1 MKLIIANK
9 NHSSW
14 SLRPWLLLTELGI
27 PFEEVL
33 IPFGKT
39 FDDPDWKRAVSAFT
53 PAGKVPALVDGSIQV
68 WESIAIMEYVADRLP
83 EAGVWPRDPA
93 ARALARSIAA
103 EMHSGFSALR
113 NACPMNLA
121 WHHPPRDRGP
131 KVAADVARI
140 NEIWRDARSQFG
152 ARDPQGRP
160 FLFGPFTAADAMF
173 APVTTRFTSY
183 GIRLDAVGEAY
194 IAAIQDTQGFRAWRD
209 AAFAETWIVEED
221 EVDEPVLVDH
231 RPFLKQAREIAKG
244 SS

>member
-33 IPFGKT
+33 VPFGET
-39 FDDPDWKRAVSAFT
+39 FDDPEWKRTIFAFT
-53 PAGKVPALVDGSIQV
+53 PSGKVPALVDGPVQV
-68 WESIAIMEYVADRLP
+68 WESIAIMEYVADRFP
-83 EAGVWPRDPA
+83 EKHVWPSDPA
-93 ARALARSIAA
+93 ARAMARSIAS
-103 EMHSGFSALR
+103 EMHAGFQALR

-121 WHHPPRDRGP
+121 WEHAPRDRGE

-140 NEIWRDARSQFG
+140 NRIWRDARERFG
-152 ARDPQGRP
+152 EKDPSGRP
-160 FLFGPFTAADAMF
+160 FLFGAFSAADAMF
-173 APVTTRFTSY
+173 APVTTRFTTY

-194 IAAIQDTQGFRAWRD
+194 IAAVQGTAGFRNWRM
-209 AAFAETWIVEED
+209 AALAEPWIVEED
-221 EVDEPVLVDH
+221 EIDEPVLVDH
-231 RPFLKQAREIAKG
+231 RPHLRRARPPSR

>member
-33 IPFGKT
+33 VPFGET
-39 FDDPDWKRAVSAFT
+39 FDDPEWKRTIFAFT
-53 PAGKVPALVDGSIQV
+53 PAGKVPALVDGPVQV
-68 WESIAIMEYVADRLP
+68 WESIAIMEYVADRFP
-83 EAGVWPRDPA
+83 EKHVWPSDPA
-93 ARALARSIAA
+93 ARAMARSIAS
-103 EMHSGFSALR
+103 EMHAGFQALR

-121 WHHPPRDRGP
+121 WEHAPRDRGE

-140 NEIWRDARSQFG
+140 NRIWRDARERFG
-152 ARDPQGRP
+152 EKDPSGRP
-160 FLFGPFTAADAMF
+160 FLFGAFSAADAMF
-173 APVTTRFTSY
+173 APVTTRFTTY

-194 IAAIQDTQGFRAWRD
+194 IAAVQGTAGFRNWRM
-209 AAFAETWIVEED
+209 AALAEPWIVEED
-221 EVDEPVLVDH
+221 EIDEPVLVDH
-231 RPFLKQAREIAKG
+231 RPHLRRARPPSR

>member
-33 IPFGKT
+33 VPFGET
-39 FDDPDWKRAVSAFT
+39 FDDPEWKRTIFAFT
-53 PAGKVPALVDGSIQV
+53 PAGKVPALVDGPVQV
-68 WESIAIMEYVADRLP
+68 WESIAIMEYVADRFP
-83 EAGVWPRDPA
+83 EKHVWPSDPA
-93 ARALARSIAA
+93 ARAMARSIAS
-103 EMHSGFSALR
+103 EMHAGFQALR

-121 WHHPPRDRGP
+121 WEHAPRDRGE

-140 NEIWRDARSQFG
+140 NRIWRDARERFG
-152 ARDPQGRP
+152 EKDPSGRP
-160 FLFGPFTAADAMF
+160 FLFGAFSAADAMF
-173 APVTTRFTSY
+173 APVTTRFTTY

-194 IAAIQDTQGFRAWRD
+194 IAAVQGPAGFRNWRM
-209 AAFAETWIVEED
+209 AALAEPWIVEED
-221 EVDEPVLVDH
+221 EIDEPVLVDH
-231 RPFLKQAREIAKG
+231 RPHLRRARPPSR